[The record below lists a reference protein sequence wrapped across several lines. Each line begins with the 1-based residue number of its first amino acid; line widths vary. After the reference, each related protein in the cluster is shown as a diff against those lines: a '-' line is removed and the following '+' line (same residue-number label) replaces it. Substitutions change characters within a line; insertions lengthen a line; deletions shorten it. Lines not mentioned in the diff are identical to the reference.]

1 MQSPNRRLPLIKV
14 TKRWLLNKSRDTV
27 VVQAKQQWTEK
38 LVTIKNLKADSWV
51 VEKFMSIFR
60 EIKYF

>member
-14 TKRWLLNKSRDTV
+14 TKRWLLNKTRDT